1 MEIMRQQEE
10 MIREVGVNIM
20 TEIRITARKNPLLQ
34 QVRRLITS
42 RREREQTGLFVA
54 DGTKLLQ
61 EAVRYFPGLDTVI
74 LSDGVEAQVPEHVKV
89 IRVPA
94 EVMASISPM
103 ETPQGALFLCRLP
116 EKAKFVPKA
125 GMLLLDGIQD
135 PGNIGTI
142 LRTAD
147 ALDVPVV
154 LLEGC
159 ADPYSHKVVR
169 SSMGAV
175 FRTPV
180 VQTTWE
186 EAKAAFAEAGIP
198 IAVTALSDKAQDL
211 RTAALNKM
219 AVVIGSEGQGVRR
232 EVLTAADVQ
241 LIIPMN
247 PHCES
252 LNAAIAAA
260 IVMWQMKVS

>member
-1 MEIMRQQEE
+1 
-10 MIREVGVNIM
+10 
-20 TEIRITARKNPLLQ
+20 
-34 QVRRLITS
+34 
-42 RREREQTGLFVA
+42 
-54 DGTKLLQ
+54 
-61 EAVRYFPGLDTVI
+61 
-74 LSDGVEAQVPEHVKV
+74 
-89 IRVPA
+89 
-94 EVMASISPM
+94 MASISPM
-103 ETPQGALFLCRLP
+103 EAPQGALFLCRLP
-116 EKAKFVPKA
+116 EKAEFIPKP

-147 ALDVPVV
+147 ALQIPVV

-180 VQTTWE
+180 LQTTWQ
-186 EAKAAFAEAGIP
+186 EAQTACQAAGIP
-198 IAVTALSDKAQDL
+198 IAVTALTDRAEDI
-211 RTAALNKM
+211 RRADIGKM
-219 AVVIGSEGQGVRR
+219 AVVIGSEGKGVRQEILLGADR
-232 EVLTAADVQ
+232 E

-247 PHCES
+247 ERCES

-260 IVMWQMKVS
+260 IAMWQMKV

>member
-1 MEIMRQQEE
+1 MSE
-10 MIREVGVNIM
+10 
-20 TEIRITARKNPLLQ
+20 RITSRKNPFLQ
-34 QVRRLITS
+34 QVKKLLSSKKERLS
-42 RREREQTGLFVA
+42 AGLFVA

-61 EAVRYFPGLDTVI
+61 EAVRWYDGLDTVI
-74 LSDGVEAQVPEHVKV
+74 LSDGVEADVPAHVRL
-89 IRVPA
+89 IRVP
-94 EVMASISPM
+94 EDVMASISPM
-103 ETPQGALFLCRLP
+103 ESPQGALFLCRLP
-116 EKAKFVPKA
+116 EKAEFMPKP

-147 ALDVPVV
+147 ALEIPVA

-180 VQTTWE
+180 FQTTWQ
-186 EAKAAFAEAGIP
+186 EAKAACKAAGIP
-198 IAVTALSDKAQDL
+198 VAVTALSDRAEDIRKADIG
-211 RTAALNKM
+211 TM
-219 AVVIGSEGQGVRR
+219 AVVIGSEGQGVRQEILLEADR
-232 EVLTAADVQ
+232 E

-247 PHCES
+247 ARCES

-260 IVMWQMKVS
+260 IAMWQMKV